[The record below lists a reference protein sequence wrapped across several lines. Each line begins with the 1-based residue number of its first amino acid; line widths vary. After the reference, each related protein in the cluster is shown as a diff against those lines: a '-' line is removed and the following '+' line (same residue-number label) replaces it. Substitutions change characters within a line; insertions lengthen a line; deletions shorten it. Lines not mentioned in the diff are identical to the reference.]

1 MAIWHCPVCGL
12 DFAFHSELDWHVR
25 EAHCLKRTA
34 GLAGQLERQAVLDWA
49 LLRRLQSADG
59 GPSVSLLLWTTPAA
73 VMTAADAADLHQLAG
88 SAVERLGGTC
98 GPRPASI

>member
-34 GLAGQLERQAVLDWA
+34 G
-49 LLRRLQSADG
+49 S
-59 GPSVSLLLWTTPAA
+59 PAPF
-73 VMTAADAADLHQLAG
+73 
-88 SAVERLGGTC
+88 C
-98 GPRPASI
+98 PRAPK